1 MKNFL
6 EYAKNRFL
14 YNFLKIL
21 SIMILGLVAGKLFLF
36 NTIEVKA
43 DNEQFWSKTNLA
55 RFADGQ
61 WTQIGSKTST
71 SDTIQLTGIYEY
83 DYYPYSISVY
93 GSKLTPFATDMI
105 YNLSFRVTYPSTNLF
120 NWKKAMQVA
129 SPNLTITNVNVK
141 YCTLNTN
148 TDYYSEWTCQF
159 TVGENA
165 GSYYDIGVDWYNYIL
180 SNQGLGYLLDSYNQ
194 SLTISLVLT
203 SNKDYNGQIVSQN
216 EVIIGQNS
224 QILDQQRKNLEE
236 QQKTNEKLDTA
247 ENTRKGIWE
256 TIKSFPSTFSNFFK
270 DLGDKIGN
278 FFTNLLNGII
288 DGLKSLFIPSDGFF
302 KDWFNGFKTYV
313 EDKLGFLATPFTI
326 FIDFIESY
334 SNLSSSNDIILNIP
348 DISVPNFE
356 DYKIISSTTFNW
368 SQTLKSKTSL
378 LNLWNLYLDFI
389 DVFLMLNF
397 IGLCE
402 KVYNRIFGG
411 DTSNYEYYTTE
422 DSYNYDESTGEVLSG
437 RHTERVSKRKKAE

>member
-1 MKNFL
+1 MK
-6 EYAKNRFL
+6 K
-14 YNFLKIL
+14 LKYL
-21 SIMILGLVAGKLFLF
+21 LLLFLLIPL
-36 NTIEVKA
+36 NVKA

-194 SLTISLVLT
+194 TLTISLVLT

-236 QQKTNEKLDTA
+236 QQKTNEKLDSLNDSINNQTKQQEKTNDTLNDDDTTDSTNKANEFFSGFTTDTFGLTSIITA
-247 ENTRKGIWE
+247 PLSLIGSITSSTCSPLSLDIPFLSKNNKLNLPCMNSIYRENFGSFLDIYQTITFGIVAYWVCVKIFALVKE
-256 TIKSFPSTFSNFFK
+256 FK
-270 DLGDKIGN
+270 NPD
-278 FFTNLLNGII
+278 
-288 DGLKSLFIPSDGFF
+288 
-302 KDWFNGFKTYV
+302 
-313 EDKLGFLATPFTI
+313 EDK
-326 FIDFIESY
+326 
-334 SNLSSSNDIILNIP
+334 
-348 DISVPNFE
+348 V
-356 DYKIISSTTFNW
+356 
-368 SQTLKSKTSL
+368 
-378 LNLWNLYLDFI
+378 
-389 DVFLMLNF
+389 
-397 IGLCE
+397 
-402 KVYNRIFGG
+402 
-411 DTSNYEYYTTE
+411 
-422 DSYNYDESTGEVLSG
+422 EVLDL
-437 RHTERVSKRKKAE
+437 